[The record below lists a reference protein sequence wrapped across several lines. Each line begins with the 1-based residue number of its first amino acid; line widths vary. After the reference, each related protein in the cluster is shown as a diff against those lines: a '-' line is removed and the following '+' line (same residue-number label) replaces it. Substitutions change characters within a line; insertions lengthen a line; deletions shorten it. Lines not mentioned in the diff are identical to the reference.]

1 MQLSDQPLSEFAI
14 LALTGIVW
22 SATMAL
28 LVTDYR
34 GALTRYTHRCW
45 LLYQRAWYQ
54 RVFLWTASSRACYG
68 DEARLRRSFRLAAAA
83 GLAVGVLIVSFELA
97 ALVTGHVI

>member
-45 LLYQRAWYQ
+45 LLHQVADNDVLHCAARPA
-54 RVFLWTASSRACYG
+54 RSASVRGWQWEHDLARGLRSRP
-68 DEARLRRSFRLAAAA
+68 R
-83 GLAVGVLIVSFELA
+83 
-97 ALVTGHVI
+97 